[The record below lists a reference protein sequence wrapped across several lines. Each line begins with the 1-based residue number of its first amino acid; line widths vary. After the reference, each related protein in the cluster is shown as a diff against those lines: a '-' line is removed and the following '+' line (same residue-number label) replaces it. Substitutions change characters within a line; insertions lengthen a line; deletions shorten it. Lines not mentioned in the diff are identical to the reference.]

1 MHSTEGKK
9 AKAKRSSHHLAQRT
23 INPLQIQSYGTASP
37 IHGNLLHF
45 YAEEKMKSMRTP
57 FAVRMSSRGLS
68 EEFGGML
75 REAEQQLLLYNIFIS
90 HQLAALQVRLRN

>member
-1 MHSTEGKK
+1 
-9 AKAKRSSHHLAQRT
+9 
-23 INPLQIQSYGTASP
+23 
-37 IHGNLLHF
+37 
-45 YAEEKMKSMRTP
+45 MKSMRTP

-90 HQLAALQVRLRN
+90 YQLAALQVRLRN